1 MQRTDNTNIALR
13 LGRVQRDLETI
24 LSQDMTDREIIGHTW
39 SVAALNKLPYK
50 AMTML
55 ETWALRTYGGR

>member
-1 MQRTDNTNIALR
+1 M
-13 LGRVQRDLETI
+13 LGETMNDILKKLGVVQRDLETI

-50 AMTML
+50 AMNIL
-55 ETWALRTYGGR
+55 EAWALRTYGNR